1 MQQLSEIDKAYKKQ
15 DDDYVDGLIEQLNK
29 TQEERIKDAI
39 AMFGAEEYEKMTG
52 AKLPHKI
59 EELARTISQTPAPK
73 KDRIK
78 GSEKN
83 PQGTAS
89 TRSESGGIEVSEQ
102 VEETLRNKIADFKKR
117 HPNRNAPS
125 LGTLKKVFRRGAG
138 AFSTSY
144 RPTISGGAPN
154 SRNAWAI
161 ARVNK
166 FLKMAGG
173 GEVKKSYREADG
185 DLLGAIFGDGDLL
198 ELDCGTGSGGFKAG
212 NTCSKGGDGSKT
224 TKDAPAKGVEE
235 KKGALRR
242 IAEGAKIKAQY
253 GASKAGEIRDYL
265 QSPAGRDLRDNISK
279 ALKIAYKGGIESVAS
294 VQSHRYK
301 ILIGALINPALGG
314 ELIAGAGIAGFIKG
328 AVKEYNSQQGRSS
341 SKGIARFQA
350 MGSVVTLARTPSD
363 SEIADY
369 ITDEILVAIKEE
381 VTNQKDFCITT
392 SFEYDPLQNRD
403 ESGKWTGGGD
413 SGRGRGE
420 GKSGVGEGYTSIK
433 QEAEWVYSKIL
444 DNPNLEMDRPENQRE
459 AKQWSEAVAK
469 DGLGADTSVELQNKS
484 DEMINAVADY
494 TGSGSI
500 LMNSESRSEPEK
512 DPNSPDFTIGDKKE
526 LLDKA
531 IKIFPNNEQ
540 STIYRGMTEDQAKHA
555 KNKTQSQTR
564 ELASTLQVGS
574 EFVDKGFVSTSRDA
588 YVGAKFA
595 SLSQLYT
602 NLIGID
608 EYGDGNPLKEISTY
622 NKNGQFGKMDAKA
635 VKSAFGKSN
644 VYKDTSFFESD
655 LFKDMAKNGNGF
667 LVNPLVGDTKSRLYL
682 TINKAKGRGMAVP
695 RFMNAGSMSKEQE
708 VILPR
713 KSRFRVTEITR
724 VPLYQSNLTG
734 TKEPEVVGNLVSA
747 KVELL

>member
-15 DDDYVDGLIEQLNK
+15 DDNYVDGLIEQLNK

-39 AMFGAEEYEKMTG
+39 EMFGVEEYERMTG

-59 EELARTISQTPAPK
+59 E
-73 KDRIK
+73 
-78 GSEKN
+78 
-83 PQGTAS
+83 
-89 TRSESGGIEVSEQ
+89 
-102 VEETLRNKIADFKKR
+102 
-117 HPNRNAPS
+117 
-125 LGTLKKVFRRGAG
+125 
-138 AFSTSY
+138 
-144 RPTISGGAPN
+144 
-154 SRNAWAI
+154 
-161 ARVNK
+161 
-166 FLKMAGG
+166 
-173 GEVKKSYREADG
+173 
-185 DLLGAIFGDGDLL
+185 

-212 NTCSKGGDGSKT
+212 NTCSKGGDGSKPP
-224 TKDAPAKGVEE
+224 KDAPTKDVEE

-242 IAEGAKIKAQY
+242 IAEGAKVKAQY
-253 GASKAGEIRDYL
+253 GASKAGEIKDYL

-328 AVKEYNSQQGRSS
+328 AVKEYNSQQGRTS

-369 ITDEILVAIKEE
+369 ITDEILVAIKEA
-381 VTNQKDFCITT
+381 VTNQKDFCVTT

-413 SGRGRGE
+413 SARGRGE

-484 DEMINAVADY
+484 DEMINVIADY

-500 LMNSESRSEPEK
+500 LLNKRSREAK
-512 DPNSPDFTIGDKKE
+512 DGEAPLVVAQKADT
-526 LLDKA
+526 LDKA
-531 IKIFPNNEQ
+531 IKIFPNNEEP
-540 STIYRGMTEDQAKHA
+540 TLYRGMAENQASHLE
-555 KNKTQSQTR
+555 NKTISQTK

-574 EFVDKGFVSTSRDA
+574 EFVDKGFVSTSKELEIGDQFTKLA
-588 YVGAKFA
+588 D
-595 SLSQLYT
+595 LYA
-602 NLIGID
+602 NFKQ
-608 EYGDGNPLKEISTY
+608 GDGSFKPPKEIKTY
-622 NKNGQFGKMDAKA
+622 NSNGTFGKIDGLTLK
-635 VKSAFGKSN
+635 KSFGISSTGASN
-644 VYKDTSFFESD
+644 FFDSGT
-655 LFKDMAKNGNGF
+655 FKKMAKDGAGFLLHPSNGN
-667 LVNPLVGDTKSRLYL
+667 TASRIRL
-682 TINKAKGRGMAVP
+682 TISNTKGRGMEVP
-695 RFMNAGSMSKEQE
+695 RFMNSENVQERE

-713 KSRFRVTEITR
+713 KSRFRVTEIER

-734 TKEPEVVGNLVSA
+734 TKKPKVVGNLVSA

>member
-1 MQQLSEIDKAYKKQ
+1 
-15 DDDYVDGLIEQLNK
+15 
-29 TQEERIKDAI
+29 
-39 AMFGAEEYEKMTG
+39 
-52 AKLPHKI
+52 
-59 EELARTISQTPAPK
+59 
-73 KDRIK
+73 
-78 GSEKN
+78 
-83 PQGTAS
+83 
-89 TRSESGGIEVSEQ
+89 
-102 VEETLRNKIADFKKR
+102 
-117 HPNRNAPS
+117 
-125 LGTLKKVFRRGAG
+125 
-138 AFSTSY
+138 
-144 RPTISGGAPN
+144 
-154 SRNAWAI
+154 
-161 ARVNK
+161 
-166 FLKMAGG
+166 
-173 GEVKKSYREADG
+173 
-185 DLLGAIFGDGDLL
+185 
-198 ELDCGTGSGGFKAG
+198 
-212 NTCSKGGDGSKT
+212 
-224 TKDAPAKGVEE
+224 
-235 KKGALRR
+235 
-242 IAEGAKIKAQY
+242 
-253 GASKAGEIRDYL
+253 
-265 QSPAGRDLRDNISK
+265 
-279 ALKIAYKGGIESVAS
+279 
-294 VQSHRYK
+294 
-301 ILIGALINPALGG
+301 
-314 ELIAGAGIAGFIKG
+314 
-328 AVKEYNSQQGRSS
+328 
-341 SKGIARFQA
+341 

-369 ITDEILVAIKEE
+369 ITDEILVAIKEA

-512 DPNSPDFTIGDKKE
+512 DPNSPDVTIGDKKE

-608 EYGDGNPLKEISTY
+608 EYGDGNPLKEITTY
-622 NKNGQFGKMDAKA
+622 NKNGQFGKMDAKT

-734 TKEPEVVGNLVSA
+734 TKKPEIVGNLVSA